1 MSASPQLQ
9 AKNNKRK
16 FSQTSD
22 SSINEDI
29 HSIKSKEQ
37 EEEAEEESVS
47 SPIPKPQ
54 TPSTNTTTRGSNNG
68 PPLVALP
75 PPLMQYPNGHLVSV
89 VHHPQQPYYQMYHP
103 QQQPFYYPV
112 SSQQHPFVAQQS
124 PVLIPQP
131 PHGAANNETSTNNPS
146 AASSATGAH
155 RKVSTTPR
163 ILPKN
168 PDAAT
173 AITSSPLL
181 SPAGALYPQPPPSP
195 FYHPYAL
202 QMSPT
207 MMPNYPPLPPSR
219 HNSIS
224 SSPGLGPTSLNSSNS
239 TADQREKARKVSH
252 SAIERRRRERI
263 NDKILQLKQLIPSCA
278 EQDNLHKMSI
288 LQSAI
293 DYISYLKDIVKSLD
307 EHGTE
312 TTTEQLLKGDHLRVK
327 MAKSMLP
334 KEVEP
339 FTTQFSVNTTTTA
352 TSTSTENLQ
361 QQDLGSTAPK
371 KNEQQQRGL
380 KPMDVIKSGTPI
392 VSTTPLTPPQEP
404 TTSTAAAGSAAP
416 DQHKSLIAADH
427 KQMPTS
433 PPVLVSSLPSTPLLK
448 PDETKHMSLQN
459 ILC

>member
-1 MSASPQLQ
+1 MSTSPQQ
-9 AKNNKRK
+9 MAKNNKRK

-22 SSINEDI
+22 SSLNEEDN
-29 HSIKSKEQ
+29 HSTKSKEQ
-37 EEEAEEESVS
+37 EEEEDVS

-54 TPSTNTTTRGSNNG
+54 TQSSRNNSNNG
-68 PPLVALP
+68 PPIVALP

-103 QQQPFYYPV
+103 QQQQFYYPV
-112 SSQQHPFVAQQS
+112 SPQQHPFVAQQS

-131 PHGAANNETSTNNPS
+131 PPPPHGSSNDNSTNN
-146 AASSATGAH
+146 AVATSATAGVH
-155 RKVSTTPR
+155 RKSTTTPR

-168 PDAAT
+168 PDTAT
-173 AITSSPLL
+173 AIASSPLS

-339 FTTQFSVNTTTTA
+339 FTTQFSVNTTTN
-352 TSTSTENLQ
+352 TEHLQ
-361 QQDLGSTAPK
+361 QQDVGSTITK

-404 TTSTAAAGSAAP
+404 TTTSNPSS
-416 DQHKSLIAADH
+416 DQQNSIITADH
-427 KQMPTS
+427 KQITS
-433 PPVLVSSLPSTPLLK
+433 SPVLVSSLPSTPLLK